1 MAAEAE
7 SGCAECGCAE
17 CGCALEAA
25 AAAAVFLW
33 WGTAYPSYSRFQLRC
48 SI

>member
-1 MAAEAE
+1 MAAAAE

-25 AAAAVFLW
+25 AAAAELLW
-33 WGTAYPSYSRFQLRC
+33 WGTAYPSYTRFPR